1 VLLLTAAG
9 MALAGDL
16 DTLGDL
22 RAERRAAVRAAA
34 TAKSEGGAPF
44 GLLVIPVDFADARFD
59 SPPALARP
67 LASREPGTLTH
78 YFDVAS
84 RGRTRLEP
92 VVSPPVALAGTRD
105 EYSDL
110 GWQGSTRTR
119 RLAREALA
127 GARAAG
133 VVFADADRDGDG
145 EVDGVLILHAA
156 PGLENDPDGWIVPLQ
171 FFLAEPVVEAGT
183 VARSYAVASA
193 RSTLGIQAHETG
205 HLLGLEDR
213 YDPTLSDNPEVGP
226 RGGLG
231 RFSLMAAGWRG
242 RGEGRAP
249 ALPDGYSRWLLGWV
263 DLADS
268 LGAGR
273 VLRLRSRA
281 GGGGDEWFLVERR
294 GDDDVAPYDPDLA
307 PDAALVYHVDE
318 GVPEGAVGGAGDEPP
333 HLRVHLVE
341 ADGGDQLRTG
351 VDQGTRDDLFPPG
364 DQAMEFGDG
373 TWPSARWWD
382 GAPSGVHVRLESA
395 GGAAVTVTDLASWF
409 AAAVRLVLPPAGEAG
424 PVDVLVRVEAGQAS
438 PADLSVAIT
447 PLDEAWG
454 SFVVDGES
462 VTQAVVALAPAPAGR
477 WATHGL
483 AEGLRLSWQPDRPVP
498 DGGVTTFRAEVAG
511 SLAATTIAHPWQRDH
526 APLALDAAWPGGW
539 TVSADAGATTAWHRW
554 PALPGAD
561 ATVGPLLACTGAGH
575 DHDADWP
582 EVTYGNGASLAVT
595 TPPLGQ
601 GIRWLAFTHAVDVEL
616 LRPGVAVDAATLQ
629 WVAPDGQAVPAAPL
643 AGWPGHVDPR
653 SGHALAGTPAFAY
666 ADSLLPDDRP
676 LWRRELV
683 GLPDPAVH
691 GPGPWR
697 LRFAFASNGVW
708 RGRGWLV
715 RDLTAGTDVAL
726 AAPFAPRR
734 EGNRLIWGAPS
745 GIEPSGYQVQARP
758 DDAGPWRRV
767 AVTAA
772 QTTEVPFL
780 DLGFATGTRYRVRV
794 LAEAG
799 AVYASRDLA
808 LVGGD
813 GAPSLAAPRPNP
825 AHGIMRIACDGAGDE
840 GAALTAFD
848 VRGRLVRRWSVG
860 ATAGQVVW
868 DGRDRHGRLVA
879 SGVYILRLEAHGG
892 TRTRKVTWL
901 R

>member
-1 VLLLTAAG
+1 
-9 MALAGDL
+9 MLAGDL
-16 DTLGDL
+16 DTLREL

-34 TAKSEGGAPF
+34 TAKRDGGAPF
-44 GLLVIPVDFADARFD
+44 GLLVIPVDFADARFGA
-59 SPPALARP
+59 PPALTRP
-67 LASREPGTLTH
+67 LTDRDPGTLTH

-84 RGRTRLEP
+84 RGRTRLET
-92 VVSPPVALAGTRD
+92 VVSPPVALPGTRD
-105 EYSDL
+105 EYSDI

-119 RLAREALA
+119 RLAHEALV
-127 GARAAG
+127 GARTAG

-156 PGLENDPDGWIVPLQ
+156 PGLENDPDGWVVPLQ
-171 FFLAEPVVEAGT
+171 FFLTEPVVEAGT

-242 RGEGRAP
+242 LGEGRTP

-273 VLRLRSRA
+273 VLRLRSR
-281 GGGGDEWFLVERR
+281 GGGDGDEWFLVERR

-318 GVPEGAVGGAGDEPP
+318 GVVEGTRGGAADEPA
-333 HLRVHLVE
+333 HLRVQLVE

-351 VDQGTRDDLFPPG
+351 ADQGASGDLFPSG
-364 DQAMEFGDG
+364 DEAMEFGDA
-373 TWPSARWWD
+373 TWPAARWWN
-382 GAPSGVHVRLESA
+382 GAASGVRVRLESA
-395 GGAAVTVTDLASWF
+395 GGAPVTVTDLAGWF
-409 AAAVRLVLPPAGEAG
+409 AATVRLILPPAGEAG
-424 PVDVLVRVEAGQAS
+424 PVDVLVRLDAGQAL
-438 PADLSVAIT
+438 PDDLSVAIT

-454 SFVVDGES
+454 SFVVDGEP
-462 VTQAVVALAPAPAGR
+462 VTRAVVALAPASGGR
-477 WATHGL
+477 WATHAA
-483 AEGLRLSWQPDRPVP
+483 AESGVLRWQPDGPVP
-498 DGGVTTFRAEVAG
+498 DAGVTTFRAEVAG
-511 SLAATTIAHPWQRDH
+511 ALAATVIAHPWQRHH
-526 APLALDAAWPGGW
+526 APLALAEAWPAGW
-539 TVSADAGATTAWHRW
+539 TVTDDGDATTGWHRW

-561 ATVGPLLACTGAGH
+561 ATVGPLLACTGADH
-575 DHDADWP
+575 DHGTAWP
-582 EVTYGNGASLAVT
+582 DVTYGNNASLAAT

-616 LRPGVAVDAATLQ
+616 LRPGVAVDAATLV
-629 WVAPDGQAVPAAPL
+629 WVAPDGEAVPAAP
-643 AGWPGHVDPR
+643 AGGWPGRVDPR
-653 SGHALAGTPAFAY
+653 SGHALAGAAAFAH
-666 ADSLLPDDRP
+666 ADSLLLDDRP
-676 LWRRELV
+676 LWRREV
-683 GLPDPAVH
+683 VAVPDPAVH

-715 RDLTAGTDVAL
+715 RDLTAGADGGAL
-726 AAPFAPRR
+726 DDAFAPRR
-734 EGNRLIWGAPS
+734 EKASLVWSAPPGVVTS
-745 GIEPSGYQVQARP
+745 RYAVQGRP
-758 DDAGPWRRV
+758 DDAGPWRRL
-767 AVTAA
+767 AVTDAP
-772 QTTEVPFL
+772 TTAVAL
-780 DLGFATGTRYRVRV
+780 SGLGLATGTRYRVRV

-808 LVGGD
+808 LVGGS

-825 AHGIMRIACDGAGDE
+825 AQAIMRIACDGAGD
-840 GAALTAFD
+840 AAATLTALD
-848 VRGRLVRRWSVG
+848 LRGRLVRSWPVG
-860 ATAGQVVW
+860 ADAGQVVW